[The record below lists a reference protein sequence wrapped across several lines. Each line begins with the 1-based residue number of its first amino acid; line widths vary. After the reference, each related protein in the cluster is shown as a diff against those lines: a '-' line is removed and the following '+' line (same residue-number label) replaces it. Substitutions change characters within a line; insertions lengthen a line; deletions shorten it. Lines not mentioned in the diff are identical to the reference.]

1 MINSTLIYIGEV
13 SRRVSL
19 TEMSTGYAMLKLPVI
34 SELDR
39 KWMGVIEILM
49 RWETGTWQSYIGR
62 VT

>member
-1 MINSTLIYIGEV
+1 M